1 MEISFAE
8 SSLLQLWSR
17 KAKSEVSV
25 ELEDTP
31 KARAEQQK
39 HEKASEGCVWP
50 VGGTIKLRRSLLA
63 GRAVLGRLEPYTI
76 SCWHRR

>member
-1 MEISFAE
+1 M
-8 SSLLQLWSR
+8 LQLWSR

-31 KARAEQQK
+31 NARAEQQK
-39 HEKASEGCVWP
+39 QEKKASKGCVWP
-50 VGGTIKLRRSLLA
+50 VGGAIKLRRSLLA